1 MPVWSPQIGPQLRAA
16 TCPVDF
22 VFFGGTRG
30 GGKSDC
36 LIGRQLVGAEEYGNK
51 WNGLIVRRKYKDFRE
66 IRRRW
71 DELIEAGLPAER
83 TGGEQ
88 QTNYLRFENGAM
100 VAMPAIN
107 QLQQVSDFVG
117 HQYTEIGIDECTTFP
132 FFSQMVDK
140 LKGSNRSPHG
150 VPCRMFGTGNPGGPG
165 HQAVKDYFNLG
176 SSGTPPETVMYTE
189 LANGMRESRVFI
201 PSFLADNKILCDSDP
216 LYVGRLMSI
225 QDKALRRAWLD
236 GDWDVFIGQAFE
248 FSTVHHV
255 IDPIPIP
262 SNAPIYTTFDWG
274 FGKPFSWAWWWVDGD
289 GRVYRFAEFYGS
301 TGVPD
306 EGIRSTDSDIAIGI
320 KERESRMGI
329 RQSSIVAR
337 YAGPDC
343 FNRKPNFQGGGQGK
357 STAEIFAENG
367 IYIIPGDP
375 SRALKI
381 RQFRERLRVPRDA
394 DGIPSD
400 RPMMQ
405 VYSTCKDFIR
415 TIPSLCMDEINPEDI
430 DTDQED
436 HIYDEACHICMARPI
451 GMSIPASRIPAH
463 EKRIQQLYDG
473 SGSDSYTDYAVQ
485 EQAAAMKDFGAYESG
500 IEAEEFDDGNLYNTV

>member
-1 MPVWSPQIGPQLRAA
+1 M
-16 TCPVDF
+16 
-22 VFFGGTRG
+22 
-30 GGKSDC
+30 
-36 LIGRQLVGAEEYGNK
+36 
-51 WNGLIVRRKYKDFRE
+51 
-66 IRRRW
+66 
-71 DELIEAGLPAER
+71 
-83 TGGEQ
+83 
-88 QTNYLRFENGAM
+88 
-100 VAMPAIN
+100 
-107 QLQQVSDFVG
+107 
-117 HQYTEIGIDECTTFP
+117 
-132 FFSQMVDK
+132 
-140 LKGSNRSPHG
+140 
-150 VPCRMFGTGNPGGPG
+150 
-165 HQAVKDYFNLG
+165 
-176 SSGTPPETVMYTE
+176 
-189 LANGMRESRVFI
+189 
-201 PSFLADNKILCDSDP
+201 
-216 LYVGRLMSI
+216 
-225 QDKALRRAWLD
+225 
-236 GDWDVFIGQAFE
+236 
-248 FSTVHHV
+248 
-255 IDPIPIP
+255 
-262 SNAPIYTTFDWG
+262 
-274 FGKPFSWAWWWVDGD
+274 
-289 GRVYRFAEFYGS
+289 
-301 TGVPD
+301 PD